1 MSGSKRAR
9 TTKSPKQPVAG
20 AKPRI
25 DIYDLASTQPL
36 ALVKARF
43 SEMVDR
49 VDSTRDRITITR
61 NGVPIAVLLSN
72 DDFESLI
79 ETIDILGD
87 PETMA
92 AIESAKA
99 ETGGMDEDG
108 VRRRY
113 LS

>member
-1 MSGSKRAR
+1 M
-9 TTKSPKQPVAG
+9 
-20 AKPRI
+20 
-25 DIYDLASTQPL
+25 
-36 ALVKARF
+36 
-43 SEMVDR
+43 
-49 VDSTRDRITITR
+49 
-61 NGVPIAVLLSN
+61 PIAVLLSN

-92 AIESAKA
+92 ALELAKS
-99 ETGGMDEDG
+99 ETGGIDEDG